1 MTDDWKGEHLI
12 RGVVPTHSERH
23 SETGRLANGLKAR
36 AAKGQSAQGFG
47 AGPMHRTIKAAMAEQ
62 RARNRK
68 SQNGANA

>member
-36 AAKGQSAQGFG
+36 AAKDQPAQGYG
-47 AGPMHRTIKAAMAEQ
+47 AGPMQRKIKSEMAEQ
-62 RARNRK
+62 RARIRQ
-68 SQNGANA
+68 SQNGASV